1 VLQSVLGKSYKLTG
15 ASKTWENKVIFVAL
29 INYNWEVQVGITIT
43 EKAMITRG
51 ARAM

>member
-15 ASKTWENKVIFVAL
+15 ASKTWENSYFCSFDKL
-29 INYNWEVQVGITIT
+29 QLGSSMGITIT
-43 EKAMITRG
+43 EKAMITRD